1 MSSRS
6 SLKQASHDMSRRSLH
21 VEPTGA
27 LAIARHYVRE
37 LIYGAND
44 GVITTFAVVAGV
56 AGGGL
61 SLRTVLI
68 IGAANLFADGLSM
81 AVGNYLSIRSHE
93 SVLEAQE
100 LPEEE
105 ASPLRHAG
113 ATFLA
118 FALAGAVPLVPY
130 MVPIEVVVDRFT
142 ASIALT
148 LSTMFAVG
156 ASRALMANV
165 RWWNAGFEMLG
176 LGAVVAALAYGSG
189 AVVATLVD
197 GM

>member
-1 MSSRS
+1 MPRP
-6 SLKQASHDMSRRSLH
+6 SLH
-21 VEPTGA
+21 LEPEGA

-44 GVITTFAVVAGV
+44 GIITTFAVVAGV

-61 SLRTVLI
+61 SLSVVLI

-81 AVGNYLSIRSHE
+81 AAGNYLSIRSHE

-105 ASPLRHAG
+105 ASPVRHAG

-118 FALAGAVPLVPY
+118 FVFAGAVPLVPY
-130 MVPIEVVVDRFT
+130 MVPSWPIDRFV
-142 ASIALT
+142 SSVALT
-148 LSTMFAVG
+148 LFAMFAVG
-156 ASRALMANV
+156 ASRALIANV
-165 RWWNAGFEMLG
+165 RWWKAGLEMLG

-189 AVVATLVD
+189 ALVAGFLD
-197 GM
+197 AS

>member
-1 MSSRS
+1 V
-6 SLKQASHDMSRRSLH
+6 H
-21 VEPTGA
+21 VEPIGT
-27 LAIARHYVRE
+27 LQIARHYIRE

-44 GVITTFAVVAGV
+44 GIITTFAVVAGV

-61 SLRTVLI
+61 SLRVVLI

-105 ASPLRHAG
+105 ASPFRHAA

-118 FALAGAVPLVPY
+118 FVVAGTVPLVPY
-130 MVPIEVVVDRFT
+130 MWPTSPIDRF
-142 ASIALT
+142 ASSIALT
-148 LSTMFAVG
+148 FLTMFVIG
-156 ASRALMANV
+156 ASRALIASV
-165 RWWNAGFEMLG
+165 RWWNAGLEMLG
-176 LGAVVAALAYGSG
+176 LGAVVAALAYASG
-189 AVVATLVD
+189 GVVAALVD
-197 GM
+197 PV